1 MKRVFEIGAYVL
13 ASAVAL
19 GGGFLGADALFGGD
33 GAREATPAAERT
45 ATPPPD
51 SAEVRNGRYG
61 FSFRYPKEWG
71 AGPRNHPSVLESVGR
86 RDGVFCYVSV
96 LGEKV
101 ASDETGKPKDL
112 RRMMNGLTTKHLEK
126 LPAAF
131 GTVKVDTF
139 EKSTLGGQDARFFV
153 ITANPQGQELKLRG
167 HATLRNYGAVFL
179 MCVSPGDRFQE
190 RDVQAAFRLA
200 HQTFAFEQR
209 PH

>member
-1 MKRVFEIGAYVL
+1 MNRVFEIGAYVL

-19 GGGFLGADALFGGD
+19 GGGFVGANALFGGD
-33 GAREATPAAERT
+33 ASEASPAAER
-45 ATPPPD
+45 AAPPPD

-61 FSFRYPKEWG
+61 FAFRYPKEWG
-71 AGPRNHPSVLESVGR
+71 AGPRNHPSVQESVGR

-96 LGEKV
+96 MGEKI

-112 RRMMNGLTTKHLEK
+112 RRLMNGLTTRHLEK

-131 GTVKVDTF
+131 GTVKAETF
-139 EKSTLGGQDARFFV
+139 EKTMLGGQDARFFI
-153 ITANPQGQELKLRG
+153 ITAKPQGAELKLHG
-167 HATLRNYGAVFL
+167 YATLRNYGAVFL
-179 MCVSPGDRFQE
+179 MCVSPGDRFAE

-200 HQTFAFEQR
+200 HQTFTFEQR